1 MVLIAALLW
10 CLPRA
15 RADAQDDIEQVRVT
29 AKRVEETLPES
40 LARYGTRLDTISRT
54 QVVDGG
60 YVDVAGT
67 LKTLAPGL
75 YIQPKNGPFDYA
87 DISLLGSRSED
98 VLWLVDGVRINNPPL
113 WDDSAPRYAASSDD
127 RKG

>member
-15 RADAQDDIEQVRVT
+15 RADIQDDVEQVTVT
-29 AKRVEETLPES
+29 AKRLEETLPEN

-75 YIQPKNGPFDYA
+75 YIQSKNGPFDYA

-98 VLWLVDGVRINNPPL
+98 VLWLVDGVRSTTAFMERLRPSI
-113 WDDSAPRYAASSDD
+113 RCQQ
-127 RKG
+127 R